1 MRSNTDNGKEYYDL
15 ILWFCLEGKGPN
27 KGSVI
32 KAFCK
37 CTGGQGRDKKYR
49 KVQSEEELVSFTTK
63 LSAIDPELKVM
74 LLYYVW

>member
-1 MRSNTDNGKEYYDL
+1 M
-15 ILWFCLEGKGPN
+15 
-27 KGSVI
+27 I

-37 CTGGQGRDKKYR
+37 CTGGQGWNIDFDPRDKKYR

-74 LLYYVW
+74 LLYYVC